1 MTVRDVNEEVEKV
14 KDTLQKVLLIIA
26 DSSFS
31 PPEKR
36 DLKEKMDRYLYD
48 YIRHLEDYEVVP
60 S

>member
-1 MTVRDVNEEVEKV
+1 MTVRSVNEEIQKI
-14 KDTLQKVLLIIA
+14 KDTLQQVLLIIT

-36 DLKEKMDRYLYD
+36 DLKEKLDKYLYD